1 VNRSPDLT
9 DVLRDWEYD
18 ENNNVRF
25 ITGEDGRDLMQI
37 RQPMGIEQYDLD
49 GRPDGRRPEGELSW
63 LDYYLREEANKE
75 HSGVSFV
82 LGDTDFQRLRSE
94 GIFYYFRYLALFQM
108 GQYDRVSRDTEHNLA
123 IINLLE
129 RCYQNENRLE
139 MLQYRPYIRRM
150 NAISKAML
158 FLADNDTD
166 KAIEELESGLGEIEG
181 MEAIPTPNFE
191 FEKLRSTQHLAEV
204 ISQVRNARQVSSTG
218 DGFRARLNA
227 ELNRAVDAEDYERA
241 ANLRDRLR
249 RLG

>member
-1 VNRSPDLT
+1 MNKPPDLT

-49 GRPDGRRPEGELSW
+49 GRPDGRKPEGELSW
-63 LDYYLREEANKE
+63 LDYYLRDEAYKE
-75 HSGVSFV
+75 RNGVSFV
-82 LGDTDFQRLRSE
+82 LNDTDFQRLRSE

-108 GQYDRVSRDTEHNLA
+108 GQYDRVSRDTDHNLA
-123 IINLLE
+123 IIELLE
-129 RCYQNENRLE
+129 RRYRSEDRFE

-158 FLADNDTD
+158 FLADNDTEG
-166 KAIEELESGLGEIEG
+166 AMEELENGMSEIESL
-181 MEAIPTPNFE
+181 EVIPTPVFE
-191 FEKLRSTQHLAEV
+191 FEKMRSIQHLSEV
-204 ISQVRNARQVSSTG
+204 IAQVRDARQVSSTG

-227 ELNRAVDAEDYERA
+227 ELNKAVDAEDYERA